1 MTDQNFDITSP
12 EYQKPEAK
20 SLSWMPPTP
29 RDESMR
35 ELSQRYTFKPNENIG
50 FFGKVYNAFA
60 SETVIGELLRE
71 MSAPNYRDTGYVV
84 SKEDIEKFA
93 GDVDPLAASRAAAS
107 SDSLAE
113 FLFETDQIRL
123 TEKRRKELFSG
134 GALGMGTGLALTLLA
149 AGGEAVGLSLL
160 AASAGAALGPGGSVA
175 AGGAVAVN
183 RVTRMRGL
191 LKAMGTA
198 AAIDVPLEAARYS
211 LDKTMRPSDVIM
223 ALGASATLSG
233 ALGAWKPHLFLKELQ
248 SASDV
253 ATARTTA
260 NALRETG
267 ETAAAEK
274 IEQSIKMA
282 VRVVD
287 PGEEVDRLAGL
298 RGKALFNE
306 AKEAGVETHR
316 VNDKGRKV
324 FRTQKEIREDLLD
337 ARVKKSASP
346 EQVRT
351 QVLRE
356 TEGLGRKALVD
367 MAERVGGKTTGATE
381 NIIESIVEAKIR
393 TGKTG
398 KRTTMDAPRLPKGL
412 GLKKTVPVKGTKVE
426 LKGTF
431 EKVLWKLGTAKKK
444 KTAELD
450 EVRKILKERGF
461 KDPDAM
467 AKEFVKKVRA
477 AKKTE
482 GKKFV
487 ADAGKLKVTGASS
500 KLEDGTVVT
509 GFTREKDVETLVDS
523 DIMGDKMITINGK
536 PTVEGPEEFLEEVDF
551 TPTPTPPRRTMTEH
565 KDGLRET
572 IARGIDYLG
581 GDFMA
586 YFFMPNT
593 YRMLRSESAEVRR
606 FAQEFMTGGRDGTHD
621 VSLKAKIQFER
632 FVGRVKKD
640 INKARQTA
648 WEEGYKISDLEII
661 RGVRSGE
668 VFEGPLGDAI
678 AAVRKHFKDVKAYG
692 TKRGMPLDSI
702 PDDLRYVTRRYNHS
716 KFAQLI
722 EAHGE
727 GKVVQMFRDAILGHV
742 DAKARGVTKAK
753 ANAAAKRIVNWGKS
767 PDEVVSVEN
776 TKIRLDK
783 IRAEL
788 IEDGIPEE
796 EVDSFLE
803 LVSPKIHTEPHLAYA
818 KRRIEMDENFVDPE
832 TGVHLDE
839 FFNNNLDELLGRYA
853 KQIVGGAE
861 TRIGLQKLFGDPEL
875 SREAV
880 KSKILN
886 SAKISDK
893 ERKYVGEV
901 IDRVF
906 REIGGQS
913 IHPGVSQKTMRLIY
927 ASNAFGQATIGMTLG
942 FAQITEIASVICRN
956 GIIAGF
962 QQMPSLGQL
971 AKIFTMGIRDLRT
984 GRQGLGLEGLDDID
998 DLGAVI
1004 ETFTGIA
1011 GDYSRGDHF
1020 MRVIDDAGFDSDYI
1034 KSGSM
1039 KYLNYGQQVSFLNP
1053 LGVMPMDTMLRRWAG
1068 KAAFQNF
1075 VNMTFKKGDDGILR
1089 FSSTAWDNQ
1098 KVRLKQMGLD
1108 EKDMARLKKAFEQP
1122 GAIEFKNGVF
1132 GGKVKS
1138 FNPAAFNDNYIF
1150 EKFAV
1155 ALRKHVD
1162 GTVQRQSYGE
1172 MPEFW
1177 TSPVGKLLG
1186 QYRVF
1191 MIASKTKQ
1199 LAAGVARGDAMEG
1212 ANIVGACALGSLAYM
1227 LQTHYRAMGMEEGK
1241 RKEYLEKRL
1250 SQDYIFKAGMMKSP
1264 YSTVFPMIIDSAS
1277 TMVGGDPV
1285 FDPSMRTTGLGIDPL
1300 RGSVPFSL
1308 LYNRLLPAGRELTG
1322 AMFRGDEISK
1332 QDLRNDQALLW
1343 FLKVP
1348 GIDQGVN
1355 QFVIN
1360 PLNIPEKD

>member
-12 EYQKPEAK
+12 EYQKPDAK

-35 ELSQRYTFKPNENIG
+35 ELSQRYTFKPNENVG
-50 FFGKVYNAFA
+50 FFDKVYNAFA
-60 SETVIGELLRE
+60 SETVIGEILRE

-84 SKEDIEKFA
+84 TKEDIEKFA
-93 GDVDPLAASRAAAS
+93 GDIDPLAASRAAAS

-113 FLFETDQIRL
+113 FLFESDQIRL

-134 GALGMGTGLALTLLA
+134 GALGTATGLALTLLA

-160 AASAGAALGPGGSVA
+160 ASAAGSALGPGGSAA

-183 RVTRMRGL
+183 RMTRMRGL
-191 LKAMGTA
+191 MKAMGTA

-211 LDKTMRPSDVIM
+211 LDKTLRPSDVIM

-233 ALGAWKPHLFLKELQ
+233 ALGAWKPHLFLRELQ

-260 NALRETG
+260 NALRELG
-267 ETAAAEK
+267 ETKAAEK
-274 IEQSIKMA
+274 IEQKIRMS
-282 VRVVD
+282 VRVLLTND
-287 PGEEVDRLAGL
+287 EMDRIASLKGTELFEAAKKAGIKTHKKNKQGTMGKRKEV
-298 RGKALFNE
+298 
-306 AKEAGVETHR
+306 
-316 VNDKGRKV
+316 
-324 FRTQKEIREDLLD
+324 EIREELLD
-337 ARVKKSASP
+337 DFKKYATAK
-346 EQVRT
+346 QVRK
-351 QVLRE
+351 QVLRDTKNKSVKQLKEMARALKLKDTGPTE
-356 TEGLGRKALVD
+356 T
-367 MAERVGGKTTGATE
+367 
-381 NIIESIVEAKIR
+381 IIERIVEAKVKIGR
-393 TGKTG
+393 TGKFVEVDEPQ
-398 KRTTMDAPRLPKGL
+398 MYQSLKG
-412 GLKKTVPVKGTKVE
+412 GLRKTVSVKKDKVE

-431 EKVLWKLGTAKKK
+431 EKILWKIGTAKNKNSEIVNE
-444 KTAELD
+444 A
-450 EVRKILKERGF
+450 RNILKARGF
-461 KDPDAM
+461 EDPDAI
-467 AKEFVKKVRA
+467 AEEFVKKVKV
-477 AKKTE
+477 AKRT
-482 GKKFV
+482 GKKYV
-487 ADAGKLKVTGASS
+487 ADAEELKVSGVSR

-509 GFTREKDVETLVDS
+509 GFTRQTEAELFIDS
-523 DIMGDKMITINGK
+523 DILGDRMITINGK

-551 TPTPTPPRRTMTEH
+551 TPTPTPPRRTMTGH
-565 KDGLRET
+565 NQGLRET

-581 GDFMA
+581 GNFMA

-593 YRMLRSESAEVRR
+593 YRMLRSESAEIRR
-606 FAQEFMTGGRDGTHD
+606 FAQEFMTGGRDGNHD

-640 INKARQTA
+640 LNKARQAA
-648 WEEGYKISDLEII
+648 WEEGYKLSDLEII
-661 RGVRSGE
+661 RAVRSGE
-668 VFEGPLGDAI
+668 MFEGPLGDAV

-716 KFAQLI
+716 KFAKLV
-722 EAHGE
+722 EVHGE
-727 GKVVQMFRDAILGHV
+727 SKVVQMFRDAILNHT
-742 DAKARGVTKAK
+742 DAAAKGVTKEK
-753 ANAAAKRIVNWGKS
+753 ATAAAKRIVNWGKR
-767 PDEVVSVEN
+767 PDEVMSVKE
-776 TKIRLDK
+776 TKVRLDK
-783 IRAEL
+783 IREEL

-796 EVDSFLE
+796 EVDSFME
-803 LVSPKIHTEPHLAYA
+803 LVSPKINTEPHLAYA

-832 TGVHLDE
+832 TGVHIDE

-861 TRIGLQKLFGDPEL
+861 TRIGLQKLFGDPNL

-880 KSKILN
+880 KDRILN
-886 SAKISDK
+886 SSKISDK
-893 ERKYVGEV
+893 EREYVGGV
-901 IDRVF
+901 IERVF

-913 IHPGVSQKTMRLIY
+913 IHPDTSRKTMRLIY

-942 FAQITEIASVICRN
+942 FAAITEIASVICRN
-956 GIIAGF
+956 GIIAAF

-971 AKIFTMGIRDLRT
+971 AKIFTMGIRDLKT

-1039 KYLNYGQQVSFLNP
+1039 RYLNYGQQVSFLNP
-1053 LGVMPMDTMLRRWAG
+1053 LGVMPMDTALRRWAG

-1075 VNMTFKKGDDGILR
+1075 INMTFKKGDDGVLR
-1089 FSSTAWDNQ
+1089 FSSTAWNNQ

-1108 EKDMARLKKAFEQP
+1108 ENDMARLKKAFEQP

-1162 GTVQRQSYGE
+1162 STVQRQSFGE

-1177 TSPVGKLLG
+1177 PTPVGKLLG

-1199 LAAGVARGDAMEG
+1199 LAAGVARGDALEG
-1212 ANIVGACALGSLAYM
+1212 ANIIGGCALGSLAYI
-1227 LQTHYRAMGMEEGK
+1227 LQTHYRAMGMDENK
-1241 RKEYLEKRL
+1241 RREYLEKRL
-1250 SQDYIFKAGMMKSP
+1250 SQDYIFRAGMMKSQ
-1264 YSTVFPMIIDSAS
+1264 YSTVFPMIMDSVS
-1277 TMVGGDPV
+1277 TVVGGDPI

-1300 RGSVPFSL
+1300 RGSVPFNL